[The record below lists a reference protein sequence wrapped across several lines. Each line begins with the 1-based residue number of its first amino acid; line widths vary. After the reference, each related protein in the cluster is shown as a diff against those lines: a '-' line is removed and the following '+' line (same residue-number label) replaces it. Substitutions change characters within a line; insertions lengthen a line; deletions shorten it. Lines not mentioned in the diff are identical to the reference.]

1 MSCDCGCNCNCN
13 TVIQKGDI
21 GPQGPQGIQGIQ
33 GEQGEQGAQGE
44 PGENGRTILSGIT
57 APSIGL
63 GDIGDFY
70 INTATDEI
78 YGPKSGGG
86 WGSPTSLIGPQGP
99 PGPSGAG
106 YEYEIGEY
114 VPAQG
119 GIVFER
125 WVSGSDQNYLVIAME
140 DASTSV
146 PFSNVTGTLITGADS
161 YWDGETNTTDIIAQ
175 PLHVSSAAKDCVDY
189 VNTSFGTVKTDW
201 YLPSMTELTKLWSNM
216 FLVSKSLD
224 TNGGYQMITNAPV
237 TQPIY
242 WSSTQFDA
250 NQAWELNFA
259 IGSSG
264 ASSKSVNNEVRAVR
278 KFTYTP

>member
-21 GPQGPQGIQGIQ
+21 GPQGPQGPQGIQGIQ
-33 GEQGEQGAQGE
+33 GIQGAQGVS
-44 PGENGRTILSGIT
+44 GENGRTILSGIT

-63 GDIGDFY
+63 GNIGDFY

-189 VNTSFGTVKTDW
+189 VNTFGTVKTDW
-201 YLPSMTELTKLWSNM
+201 YLPSITELTKLWGNM

-224 TNGGYQMITNAPV
+224 ANGGYQIINNNDVAY
-237 TQPIY
+237 PIY
-242 WSSTQFDA
+242 WSSTEA
-250 NQAWELNFA
+250 KVNTAWALSFA
-259 IGSSG
+259 TGSAQTSN
-264 ASSKSVNNEVRAVR
+264 KSVNEDVRAVR